1 MVTKSIVHANK
12 EKVGGWRK
20 EERGNHTF
28 VSTAKVRNERG
39 REFKI
44 ESMNVC
50 VCVCV
55 CVSERERR
63 ERNGVTGVSVSILR
77 TLRVKIVN

>member
-12 EKVGGWRK
+12 EKVGGWGK

-55 CVSERERR
+55 CV
-63 ERNGVTGVSVSILR
+63 
-77 TLRVKIVN
+77 

>member
-12 EKVGGWRK
+12 EKVGGWGK

-28 VSTAKVRNERG
+28 VSTAKVRNETGRG
-39 REFKI
+39 FKI
-44 ESMNVC
+44 ANVC

-55 CVSERERR
+55 
-63 ERNGVTGVSVSILR
+63 
-77 TLRVKIVN
+77 